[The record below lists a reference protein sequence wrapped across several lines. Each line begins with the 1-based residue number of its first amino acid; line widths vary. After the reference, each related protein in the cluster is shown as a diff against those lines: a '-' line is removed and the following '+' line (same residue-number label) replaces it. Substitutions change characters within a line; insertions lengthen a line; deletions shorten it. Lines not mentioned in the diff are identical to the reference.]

1 MLISEL
7 GNKGISITIVLI
19 IIALVIDSSIVSIV
33 TSTGGLS
40 SSAIGLFVFMIG
52 VFAVGQYV
60 ILGFIKYN
68 YIKRQKIGVISS
80 NLSFLVKTVDIVQYV
95 LIAILVSIILQ
106 MLLTTSYHIVV
117 LRAII

>member
-68 YIKRQKIGVISS
+68 YIKKQKIGVISS
-80 NLSFLVKTVDIVQYV
+80 DLSFLLKTLLKEIRTCEILGNCKYSTC
-95 LIAILVSIILQ
+95 LFLEPISTFILVHIL
-106 MLLTTSYHIVV
+106 
-117 LRAII
+117 